1 MIWPP
6 LAVRRRLLLAGLAV
20 GVVAA
25 FCTPIRAAPA
35 SASGLA
41 AAGPAPGAENGEDA
55 EPGGDSDAGRLRS
68 LAGRFGIEHL
78 VSALKAPRLEERL
91 AGIQRLA
98 GLGTRP
104 ALHRLVSFALERRAQ
119 LGARE
124 WLTLARA
131 LAPRAAE
138 EETRVLLAALLNQRA
153 AEPSGPAEAALLSLA
168 RGTAALA
175 LAASRSEPA
184 VRVLGA
190 ALRSGGAAAA
200 LARDALLEYPPTD
213 LEALLAAPAEPS
225 VDLARWLG
233 ALGDQRAFH
242 PLRAW
247 VRGESA
253 EVRAAAAVALT
264 ELGQLETVPLARQW
278 LTSGVPVLVRAAA
291 EIARLTQQ
299 PEAGGLLRQELANEQ
314 ERSERLRRGLEFPSA
329 ELLPLALGA
338 RAWGPDA
345 ASAWTLLGRIGGAQ
359 ATLQLE
365 TGLARPESAFAA
377 AHALSRLPGRGAHAV
392 LTRALA
398 AKVALPVTTRAAAL
412 RVALWHEQ
420 FESLPARLAELQSSK
435 RANERAA
442 GAWAASLLGTP
453 AALAELAS
461 GDAARIEA
469 VADNALWFDDSVLLV
484 AARLL
489 ARAAPGRTRDAFSF
503 ALLRP
508 IGRAAVRSSLLEALV
523 LEGGA
528 AAPLALRTLAS
539 RDEPRF
545 IAFCAAY
552 VSHPDP
558 VLRAHVAR
566 GLGESARASAV
577 GPLARRFE
585 LETDETVR
593 QAIVWAL
600 SGRRGPTVQR
610 TLQLAASL
618 DPSARVRAA
627 ARLALGGM
635 ALGDPPPSNEFLWA
649 ELLSESEP
657 SEPKAALA
665 APVGAVSLAVAL
677 PAPAQAGEPGL
688 LHVVP
693 GLALPVFADAA
704 GLLVVA
710 GVSVHPLAL
719 RWR

>member
-1 MIWPP
+1 
-6 LAVRRRLLLAGLAV
+6 
-20 GVVAA
+20 
-25 FCTPIRAAPA
+25 
-35 SASGLA
+35 
-41 AAGPAPGAENGEDA
+41 
-55 EPGGDSDAGRLRS
+55 
-68 LAGRFGIEHL
+68 
-78 VSALKAPRLEERL
+78 
-91 AGIQRLA
+91 
-98 GLGTRP
+98 
-104 ALHRLVSFALERRAQ
+104 
-119 LGARE
+119 
-124 WLTLARA
+124 
-131 LAPRAAE
+131 
-138 EETRVLLAALLNQRA
+138 VLLAA
-153 AEPSGPAEAALLSLA
+153 P
-168 RGTAALA
+168 
-175 LAASRSEPA
+175 
-184 VRVLGA
+184 V
-190 ALRSGGAAAA
+190 
-200 LARDALLEYPPTD
+200 
-213 LEALLAAPAEPS
+213 EPS

-278 LTSGVPVLVRAAA
+278 LKSGVPVLVRAAA
-291 EIARLTQQ
+291 EIARLAQQ
-299 PEAGGLLRQELANEQ
+299 PEAGALLRQELANEQ
-314 ERSERLRRGLEFPSA
+314 EPSERLRRGLEFPSA

-359 ATLQLE
+359 ATSQLE

-377 AHALSRLPGRGAHAV
+377 AHALSRLPGADAHAV

-398 AKVALPVTTRAAAL
+398 AQVALPVTIRAAAL
-412 RVALWHEQ
+412 RAALWQEQ
-420 FESLPARLAELQSSK
+420 FEALPARLAELHGSK

-453 AALAELAS
+453 AVLAELAS

-489 ARAAPGRTRDAFSF
+489 ARAAPGRARDAFSF

-508 IGRAAVRSSLLEALV
+508 IGRAEVSSSLLQALV

-545 IAFCAAY
+545 SAFCAAY

-558 VLRAHVAR
+558 VLRAHLAR
-566 GLGESARASAV
+566 GLGESTRASAA
-577 GPLARRFE
+577 GPLARSFE
-585 LETDETVR
+585 FETDETVR
-593 QAIVWAL
+593 QAIVRAL

-610 TLQLAASL
+610 TLELAASL

-635 ALGDPPPSNEFLWA
+635 ALGDPPAGNEFLWA

-657 SEPKAALA
+657 SAGAAL
-665 APVGAVSLAVAL
+665 L
-677 PAPAQAGEPGL
+677 APAQAGEPGL
-688 LHVVP
+688 LHVAP
-693 GLALPVFADAA
+693 GLAVPVFADAA